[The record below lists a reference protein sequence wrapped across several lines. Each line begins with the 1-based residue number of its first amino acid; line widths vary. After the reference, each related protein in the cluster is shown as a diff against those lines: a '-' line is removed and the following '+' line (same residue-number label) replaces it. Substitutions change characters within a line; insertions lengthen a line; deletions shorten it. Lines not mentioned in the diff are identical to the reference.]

1 VNDSK
6 NLILAVVLSALVLLG
21 WTWAANRYFPTANPP
36 STKVINGKQEPVP
49 QPSAQPSA
57 PSTPKV
63 LRSVSAALASGP
75 RVSIR
80 TSSLLG
86 SINLKGAQ
94 IDDLL
99 LLNQK
104 QTIDKN
110 SPPVRLL
117 SPLGAPGAYIAQ
129 FGWTAQSG
137 PAPDLN
143 TVWSADS
150 STLTPGRPVTL
161 TAQTADGTRYQIK
174 IAVDDGYL
182 FTIQQSVAN
191 GSGKPIAV
199 RPIGLVSRSAQSA
212 DHSTW
217 QNHVGPI
224 GVFNGAANYDIGYN
238 SLDGE
243 EPGFWSRLF
252 GNSAKP
258 GINTFTSTGGWIGF
272 TDKYWL
278 AAVVPTQSSAMSGE
292 FRRSPSGGYQADYAL
307 SPVTVPSGNTLT
319 TTTQLFAGAKE
330 KAWLDRYENAGI
342 PKLSKSIDWGWF
354 EWFMRPIFNLL
365 VFLFHTVGN
374 FGVAIICLTLIVR
387 AIMFPIAQ
395 KQFQSM
401 AAMRKL
407 QPKMKAIQERFKDD
421 KQRQQQEILKLY
433 QAEKVNPAAGCL
445 PIVIQIPIF
454 YALYKVLVVS
464 VEMRHRPFVGWI
476 KDLSAADPL
485 TPVNLFG
492 LLHFTPPAMLAI
504 GVLPILVGATQWL
517 SMKLNP
523 QPMDPAQAQVF
534 AIMPWFLVFVMAPF
548 AAGLQLYWITNNLL
562 TITQQ
567 WWLYRKFGLHLS
579 DTHPVHT

>member
-21 WTWAANRYFPTANPP
+21 WTWAANKYFPAANPP
-36 STKVINGKQEPVP
+36 STKVVNGKQQPLP
-49 QPSAQPSA
+49 QPNAQPSA
-57 PSTPKV
+57 PSTPKA
-63 LRSVSAALASGP
+63 LQTVSAALASGP

-80 TSSLLG
+80 TPSLLG

-99 LLNQK
+99 LLRQR
-104 QTIDKN
+104 QTIAKN
-110 SPPVRLL
+110 SPPVRLF

-129 FGWTAQSG
+129 FGWTALSG
-137 PAPDLN
+137 QAPALDAQW
-143 TVWSADS
+143 TADS
-150 STLTPGRPVTL
+150 QLLSPGRPVTL
-161 TAQTADGTRYQIK
+161 TTQTADGTSYRIK

-182 FTIQQSVAN
+182 FTVQQSVTNA
-191 GSGKPIAV
+191 SGQPLSI
-199 RPIGLVSRSAQSA
+199 RPIGLVSRAEKSHDPDSW
-212 DHSTW
+212 T
-217 QNHVGPI
+217 NHVGPI
-224 GVFNGAANYDIGYN
+224 G
-238 SLDGE
+238 
-243 EPGFWSRLF
+243 LF
-252 GNSAKP
+252 GGKADYSVDFKTLDEKGPQPFNNVA
-258 GINTFTSTGGWIGF
+258 GWLGF

-278 AAVVPTQSSAMSGE
+278 SALVPQASMSAD

-307 SPVTVPSGNTLT
+307 APANVAAGQTVTTET
-319 TTTQLFAGAKE
+319 RLFAGAKE
-330 KAWLDRYENAGI
+330 KEWLDRYEDQGI
-342 PKLSKSIDWGWF
+342 TKISKSIDWGWF

-365 VFLFHTVGN
+365 VWLFHTVGN

-407 QPKMKAIQERFKDD
+407 QPKMKALQERFKDD
-421 KQRQQQEILKLY
+421 KARQQQEILKLY

-445 PIVIQIPIF
+445 PILLQIPVF
-454 YALYKVLVVS
+454 YALYKVLLVS
-464 VEMRHRPFVGWI
+464 VEMRHQPFVGWI

-492 LLHFTPPAMLAI
+492 LLHFTPPQMLAI

-562 TITQQ
+562 TVAQQ
-567 WWLYRKFGLHLS
+567 SFLYRKYGLHFS

>member
-21 WTWAANRYFPTANPP
+21 WTWAANKYFPTANPP
-36 STKVINGKQEPVP
+36 STKVVNGKQQPLP
-49 QPSAQPSA
+49 QPQVQPSGQ
-57 PSTPKV
+57 PTPAK
-63 LRSVSAALASGP
+63 LQSVSAALAAGP
-75 RVSIR
+75 RVRIQ
-80 TSSLLG
+80 TPSLSG
-86 SINLKGAQ
+86 SINLNGAQ
-94 IDDLL
+94 IDDLVL
-99 LLNQK
+99 VNQK
-104 QTIDKN
+104 QTIAKD

-117 SPLGAPGAYIAQ
+117 SPLGTPGAYIAQ
-129 FGWTAQSG
+129 FGWTAQTG
-137 PAPDLN
+137 QAPALN
-143 TVWSADS
+143 ALWTANSQLLS
-150 STLTPGRPVTL
+150 PGQPVTL
-161 TAQTADGTRYQIK
+161 TTQTADGTRYQIR

-182 FTIQQSVAN
+182 FTVQQSVSNA
-191 GSGKPIAV
+191 SGQPLSV
-199 RPIGLVSRSAQSA
+199 RPIGLVSRA
-212 DHSTW
+212 DKSHDPDSWT
-217 QNHVGPI
+217 NHVGPI
-224 GVFNGAANYDIGYN
+224 GLFDEKADYSVDYKTLDEKGPQPFNSVA
-238 SLDGE
+238 
-243 EPGFWSRLF
+243 
-252 GNSAKP
+252 
-258 GINTFTSTGGWIGF
+258 GWLGF

-278 AAVVPTQSSAMSGE
+278 TALVPQASMSAE

-307 SPVTVPSGNTLT
+307 APANAAPGQTVTTET
-319 TTTQLFAGAKE
+319 RFFAGAKE
-330 KAWLDRYENAGI
+330 KAWLDRYESAGI
-342 PKLSKSIDWGWF
+342 TKLSKSIDWGWF
-354 EWFMRPIFNLL
+354 EWFMRPIFDLL
-365 VFLFHTVGN
+365 MFLFHTVGN

-445 PIVIQIPIF
+445 PILLQIPVF
-454 YALYKVLVVS
+454 YALYKVLLVS
-464 VEMRHRPFVGWI
+464 VEMRHQPFAGWI

-504 GVLPILVGATQWL
+504 GVLPILVGATQWA

-562 TITQQ
+562 TMAQQ
-567 WWLYRKFGLHLS
+567 WWLYRKFGLHLA